1 MFLSFNTTE
10 ERRSFG
16 GSAFLEIQYC
26 KILKSKPLKRIV
38 PTDSIKNWDNSSL
51 YVYDDDIKKFY
62 DEYAEILQNG
72 VYNNLCEGKLDT
84 CGINYYSSNRV
95 KDIIERLK
103 SAKPTEYDVLLEWL
117 NNSLSKNGFYIL
129 GI

>member
-38 PTDSIKNWDNSSL
+38 STDSIKNWDNSSL

-62 DEYAEILQNG
+62 DEYAEILQNEIG
-72 VYNNLCEGKLDT
+72 RAHV
-84 CGINYYSSNRV
+84 
-95 KDIIERLK
+95 
-103 SAKPTEYDVLLEWL
+103 
-117 NNSLSKNGFYIL
+117 
-129 GI
+129 